1 MYMNKIAPVY
11 PTGSGHYALH
21 SPDGAELRPG
31 QLLKILLA
39 GRRLPGEIR
48 WSSSGDY
55 VQFADQS
62 VCGLHPAMRV
72 VVPAELVHHQQPS
85 RKTYERWTVSRLSLL
100 VERALQLALAEPG
113 RSWFSVGTQ
122 IAQEYGWESAI
133 TRTRLYR
140 LRSKLERRLAAS
152 KEQQLP
158 ITLVPGDYPWI
169 VEVCRPQITII
180 WWLDFAPGSCPLTP
194 GQLCFYNG
202 DLYRV
207 GRTGGSLF
215 SVIQLS
221 STVRAA
227 LLGMQ
232 QGDSHVLSSIQ

>member
-1 MYMNKIAPVY
+1 MNNIAPVY
-11 PTGSGHYALH
+11 PNEQGHYALH
-21 SPDGAELRPG
+21 SPDGVELRPG

-39 GRRLPGEIR
+39 GRKLPGEIR

-55 VQFADQS
+55 IQFADQS

-72 VVPAELVHHQQPS
+72 VVPPELACRQRD
-85 RKTYERWTVSRLSLL
+85 RKAYERWTVSRLSLL
-100 VERALQLALAEPG
+100 IERALQLALAEPG
-113 RSWFSVGTQ
+113 RNWFSVGAQ
-122 IAQEYGWESAI
+122 IAQEYGWDSAI

-140 LRSKLERRLAAS
+140 LRGELERRLA
-152 KEQQLP
+152 EIQRLP
-158 ITLVPGDYPWI
+158 ITLFPGSYAWI
-169 VEVCRPQITII
+169 VEVWRPQITII